1 MPWADSNNPLGAG
14 NEQPRY
20 GGGILVYAVT
30 PTTIP
35 KVGNVVALKAFTTH
49 ATLGDWTGATPP
61 VLACA
66 VKCPDNAGARIHGV
80 CVGGPTLGTNPVAHG
95 TVMVQTEGIAQVLF
109 FASTTQYHSAIINTA
124 HNGLAKDSATPV
136 AGKTLGIILQTK
148 TIATVTAGVPVT
160 CYIHKV

>member
-1 MPWADSNNPLGAG
+1 MPFQDSANPLGAG

-20 GGGILVYAVT
+20 GGAILTFAAT
-30 PTTIP
+30 KTTLPT
-35 KVGNVVALKAFTTH
+35 VGMIVMLKAWTTA

-61 VLACA
+61 PLAYA
-66 VKCPDNAGARIHGV
+66 VKCVDSAGTRIHGV
-80 CVGGPTLGTNPVAHG
+80 CVGGSTLGTNPVAHG

-136 AGKTLGIILQTK
+136 AGKTLGLILQTK
-148 TIATVTAGVPVT
+148 TIATVTAGVLVT
-160 CYIHKV
+160 CCIQKV